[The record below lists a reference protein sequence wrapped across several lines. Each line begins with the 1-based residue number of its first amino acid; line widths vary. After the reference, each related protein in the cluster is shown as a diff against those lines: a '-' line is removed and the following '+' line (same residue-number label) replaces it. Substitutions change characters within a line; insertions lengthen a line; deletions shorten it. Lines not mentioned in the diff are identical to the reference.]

1 MHYDKVTRLLH
12 WGFAL
17 LIPLQLLSQEF
28 MKRPKPGRIREDM
41 QVFFFEMH
49 EWIGMIALTLILLRV
64 LWGFAGGAEGGWA
77 RLFPYFTSK
86 GLKGLKK
93 EICTGVPSWFKGNFP
108 APGKE
113 DYLAGMVHGLG
124 LLLVLAL
131 GMSGA
136 IMLYGMEES
145 GKMLGFVHDMKELHE
160 VLGEVLWIYIF
171 GHVGM
176 VILHRLF
183 GHPMFQRIFSLKN

>member
-17 LIPLQLLSQEF
+17 LIPLQLLSEEL

-41 QVFFFEMH
+41 QIFFFEMH
-49 EWIGMIALTLILLRV
+49 EWIGMIALTLILLRI
-64 LWGFAGGAEGGWA
+64 LWGFAGAEGGWV
-77 RLFPYFTSK
+77 RLFPYCTSK
-86 GLKGLKK
+86 GLKGLKE
-93 EICTGVPSWFKGNFP
+93 EICTEIPSWFKGNFP
-108 APGKE
+108 VPDKE
-113 DYLAGMVHGLG
+113 AYLAGAVHGLG

-131 GMSGA
+131 GISGA
-136 IMLYGMEES
+136 IMLYGMEET
-145 GKMLGFVHDMKELHE
+145 GQMLGFVHDMKELHE
-160 VLGEVLWIYIF
+160 VLGEILWIYIF

-176 VILHRLF
+176 AVIHLLF